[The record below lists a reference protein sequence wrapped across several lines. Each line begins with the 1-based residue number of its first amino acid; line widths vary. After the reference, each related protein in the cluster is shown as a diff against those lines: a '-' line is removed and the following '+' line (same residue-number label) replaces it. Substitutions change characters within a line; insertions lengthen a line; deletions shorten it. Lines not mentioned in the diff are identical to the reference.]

1 MVSDY
6 WLMQTDYT
14 WYAEVYGCRQQNV
27 LGQCI
32 YPDSWVW
39 SRTPQLTVDQWAVV
53 NATIENLCLQE
64 ANFLATQQVNASML
78 SDYWVRQTDY
88 TVYAVVYGCREQ
100 NLLGQCTYPDSW
112 VWSRTPQLNADQ
124 WAIVN
129 TAIDSLCLQ
138 EAMFLATEQ
147 ANASMVSD
155 YWVRQT
161 DYTGYAVVYGC
172 REQNFAG
179 PMYLPRFVGLEPD
192 STAQC

>member
-1 MVSDY
+1 MFARSQLPTHAAGQRDPVDLKKCFSY
-6 WLMQTDYT
+6 TALTQTT
-14 WYAEVYGCRQQNV
+14 NTPGKLRRT
-27 LGQCI
+27 I
-32 YPDSWVW
+32 YI
-39 SRTPQLTVDQWAVV
+39 
-53 NATIENLCLQE
+53 NAT
-64 ANFLATQQVNASML
+64 TSML

-147 ANASMVSD
+147 ANGNYV
-155 YWVRQT
+155 
-161 DYTGYAVVYGC
+161 
-172 REQNFAG
+172 
-179 PMYLPRFVGLEPD
+179 
-192 STAQC
+192 